1 MMSLKQQVLDQ
12 FEIVRRQRDEALKD
26 LSQAQETI
34 TILEAELA
42 AIKYYGD
49 LAYAKVADQQGISKI
64 QVDRT
69 HQVIVTSAMVWI
81 DDIWLCSSEDT
92 GILAP
97 AERAWEGNLHNP
109 QLAILLATQAL
120 KTKPVKKDRL
130 RCKLFMAAIQLSA
143 GSLEST
149 CAGVNECI
157 HECGTDPR
165 FRDLAGIAYYIR
177 GRIFVAMKLFPP
189 AHWDFSKAVLTKGY
203 HEQVKKWQGYCETC
217 ILEGEGEGMVGDDV
231 ASTTQ
236 DSSP

>member
-1 MMSLKQQVLDQ
+1 MPSLKQQVLDQ

-34 TILEAELA
+34 AILEAELA

-49 LAYAKVADQQGISKI
+49 LTYAKVAHEQGITKA
-64 QVDRT
+64 QVDRS
-69 HQVIVTSAMVWI
+69 HQVTITSATIWI
-81 DDIWLCSSEDT
+81 DNIWLCSSEDN

-97 AERAWEGNLHNP
+97 AEKAWEGNLHNP
-109 QLAILLATQAL
+109 QLAIILVTQAL
-120 KTKPVKKDRL
+120 RTKPVKKDRL
-130 RCKLFMAAIQLSA
+130 KCKLFMAAIQLSA
-143 GSLEST
+143 GSLESA

-157 HECGTDPR
+157 HECGNDPR
-165 FRDLAGIAYYIR
+165 FKDLAGIAYYIR

-217 ILEGEGEGMVGDDV
+217 ILEGEGEEVVGDDV
-231 ASTTQ
+231 
-236 DSSP
+236 DSITEDYSH

>member
-1 MMSLKQQVLDQ
+1 MPSLKQQVLDQ

-26 LSQAQETI
+26 LGLAHETI
-34 TILEAELA
+34 AILEAELA

-49 LAYAKVADQQGISKI
+49 LTYAKVAHEQGITKA
-64 QVDRT
+64 QVDRS
-69 HQVIVTSAMVWI
+69 HQATIANAMVWI

-92 GILAP
+92 DILRP
-97 AERAWEGNLHNP
+97 AERAWEANLHNP
-109 QLAILLATQAL
+109 QSAILLVAQAL
-120 KTKPVKKDRL
+120 KTKPAKKDRL
-130 RCKLFMAAIQLSA
+130 KCKLFMAAIQLSA
-143 GSLEST
+143 GSLESA

-177 GRIFVAMKLFPP
+177 GRIFLAMKLFPP

-217 ILEGEGEGMVGDDV
+217 ILEGEGEEVVEDDV
-231 ASTTQ
+231 ESTAE
-236 DSSP
+236 DSSS